1 MKEVTCPKCQKKT
14 PNYPAGC
21 RWCGSSLVSKG
32 KLFMVAVAGAIL
44 IPVVL
49 ANCNQSSSTGTV
61 GLSPTQNMSYILG
74 EQEKI
79 KGRLKDPASA
89 EFRNVFVSSSYAVCG
104 EVNAKNSFGGYSGYV
119 RFISGSDMQVIES
132 DMAAGEMDKT
142 WPQICKR

>member
-1 MKEVTCPKCQKKT
+1 
-14 PNYPAGC
+14 
-21 RWCGSSLVSKG
+21 
-32 KLFMVAVAGAIL
+32 
-44 IPVVL
+44 
-49 ANCNQSSSTGTV
+49 
-61 GLSPTQNMSYILG
+61 MSYILG

-79 KGRLKDPASA
+79 KGRLKDPTSA

-119 RFISGSDMQVIES
+119 RFISGSDMQVVET